1 MLHVHITKVMGMYN
15 KIFQVIAR
23 NYICNKFTSKETSPQ
38 NAQSLS
44 WTSISPQ
51 PENMKLGGSE
61 LDSSVR
67 REKGD

>member
-1 MLHVHITKVMGMYN
+1 MLHVHITKVIGMYN
-15 KIFQVIAR
+15 KIFQS
-23 NYICNKFTSKETSPQ
+23 NNTYYICNKFTINESSPQ

-44 WTSISPQ
+44 WASISPQ

-61 LDSSVR
+61 LDSPVR